1 MPAIK
6 TRTVPSLDKAL
17 CILELLT
24 RSRAGLTLPDLVDQS
39 GLAKSSVHYLL
50 VTLER
55 RGYVHRNE
63 RAGRYLLGTKLFSL
77 ANSALKGLEL
87 RQKCAPYLA
96 ALRMKTGLT
105 VHLAILEQ
113 TEAVLISKHDGQG
126 GPKTATWLGKRMEV
140 HCTGLGKALIAFLPE
155 MEIDTVIQ
163 AHGLG
168 RHNENTIST
177 PKRFREELER
187 VARVG
192 YAIDDE
198 EDELGMRC
206 IGVPIFDPDRRAVA
220 AVSVAGTTSEIVAEN
235 ISYLVTE
242 LKRTAARIGAAAAG
256 LFSPARDETRLND
269 PEPLHLVIAGDVLAA
284 SS

>member
-1 MPAIK
+1 MPPIK

-24 RSRAGLTLPDLVDQS
+24 RSRAGLTLPDLVEQS

-63 RAGRYLLGTKLFSL
+63 KAGRYQLGMKLFSL
-77 ANSALKGLEL
+77 ANSALNGLGL
-87 RQKCAPYLA
+87 RQKSAPHLA

-105 VHLAILEQ
+105 VHFAILEQ
-113 TEAVLISKHDGQG
+113 NEAVPISKHDGQT
-126 GPKTATWLGKRMEV
+126 GPKLATWVGKRMDL
-140 HCTGLGKALIAFLPE
+140 HCTGLGKALIAFLPVAE
-155 MEIDTVIQ
+155 VDKIIQ
-163 AHGLG
+163 ARGLG
-168 RHNENTIST
+168 RHNENTISN

-192 YAIDDE
+192 YALDDE

-206 IGVPIFDPDRRAVA
+206 IGAPVFGRSGRPVA
-220 AVSVAGTTSEIVAEN
+220 AVSVAGTTSEIVSEN
-235 ISYLVTE
+235 IASLVAE
-242 LKRTAARIGAAAAG
+242 LKRTAARVSAATADSFA
-256 LFSPARDETRLND
+256 E
-269 PEPLHLVIAGDVLAA
+269 VLEEMPRAEA
-284 SS
+284 HALQRAVS

>member
-24 RSRAGLTLPDLVDQS
+24 RSRAGLTLPDLVDRS

-63 RAGRYLLGTKLFSL
+63 RAGRYMLGAKLFSL
-77 ANSALKGLEL
+77 ANSALQGLEL
-87 RQKCAPYLA
+87 RQKCAPHLA
-96 ALRMKTGLT
+96 ALRMRTGLT
-105 VHLAILEQ
+105 VHLGILEQ
-113 TEAVLISKHDGQG
+113 TEAVLISKHDGQS

-140 HCTGLGKALIAFLPE
+140 HCTGLGKALVAFAPE
-155 MEIDTVIQ
+155 SEVDAIVQ
-163 AHGLG
+163 LHGLG
-168 RHNENTIST
+168 RHNENTISS

-187 VARVG
+187 VVRLG
-192 YAIDDE
+192 YAVDDE

-206 IGVPIFDPDRRAVA
+206 IGVPIFGPGGRAVA

-235 ISYLVTE
+235 ISQLATD
-242 LKRTAARIGAAAAG
+242 LKRTAARIGSAVAD
-256 LFSPARDETRLND
+256 LFAPVMDN
-269 PEPLHLVIAGDVLAA
+269 VLA
-284 SS
+284 S

>member
-17 CILELLT
+17 CILELLA

-63 RAGRYLLGTKLFSL
+63 RAGRYQLGMKLFSL
-77 ANSALKGLEL
+77 ANSALSGLGL
-87 RQKCAPYLA
+87 RQKSAPHLA

-105 VHLAILEQ
+105 VHFAILEQ
-113 TEAVLISKHDGQG
+113 NEAVLISKHDGQSG
-126 GPKTATWLGKRMEV
+126 SKLATWVGKRMEL
-140 HCTGLGKALIAFLPE
+140 HCTGLGKALIAFLPAA
-155 MEIDTVIQ
+155 EIDGIIQ
-163 AHGLG
+163 SHGLG
-168 RHNENTIST
+168 RHNENTISN

-187 VARVG
+187 VVRMG
-192 YAIDDE
+192 YALDDE

-206 IGVPIFDPDRRAVA
+206 IGAPIFGRSQRPVA
-220 AVSVAGTTSEIVAEN
+220 AVSIAGTTSEIVPEN
-235 ISYLVTE
+235 ISYLVAE
-242 LKRTAARIGAAAAG
+242 LKRTAARIGVAAADS
-256 LFSPARDETRLND
+256 FSSVLEEMPLNE
-269 PEPLHLVIAGDVLAA
+269 PEPLHRAV
-284 SS
+284 S

>member
-24 RSRAGLTLPDLVDQS
+24 QSRTGLTLPDLVIRS

-87 RQKCAPYLA
+87 RQKCASHLA
-96 ALRMKTGLT
+96 MLRMRTGLT
-105 VHLAILEQ
+105 VHLGILEQ
-113 TEAVLISKHDGQG
+113 TEVVLISKHDGQT
-126 GPKTATWLGKRMEV
+126 GPKTATWLGKRMEI
-140 HCTGLGKALIAFLPE
+140 HCTGLGKALSAFLPE
-155 MEIDTVIQ
+155 TEINAIVQ

-168 RHNENTIST
+168 RHNENTISS

-187 VARVG
+187 VARMG

-206 IGVPIFDPDRRAVA
+206 IGVPVFGSCGRPVA
-220 AVSVAGTTSEIVAEN
+220 AVSVAGTTSDIVPEN
-235 ISYLVTE
+235 ISHLVTE
-242 LKRTAARIGAAAAG
+242 LKRTAARIGTVAAG
-256 LFSPARDETRLND
+256 LFSTTMDEMQL
-269 PEPLHLVIAGDVLAA
+269 PETKSLGIAINNNVLAA
-284 SS
+284 S

>member
-24 RSRAGLTLPDLVDQS
+24 QSRAGLTLPDLVGQS

-87 RQKCAPYLA
+87 RQKCAPHLA
-96 ALRMKTGLT
+96 ALRMRTGLT
-105 VHLAILEQ
+105 VHLAIFEQ
-113 TEAVLISKHDGQG
+113 NEAVLISKHDGQG
-126 GPKTATWLGKRMEV
+126 GSKTATWLGKRMEV
-140 HCTGLGKALIAFLPE
+140 HCTGLGKALVAFLPE
-155 MEIDTVIQ
+155 TEVTAIIQ

-168 RHNENTIST
+168 RHNENTISS

-187 VARVG
+187 VARMG
-192 YAIDDE
+192 YAVDDE

-206 IGVPIFDPDRRAVA
+206 VGVPVFAPGRRPVA
-220 AVSVAGTTSEIVAEN
+220 AVSLAGTTSEIVPEN
-235 ISYLVTE
+235 TSYLVTE
-242 LKRTAARIGAAAAG
+242 LKRTASRIGAAAAG
-256 LFSPARDETRLND
+256 LFSITEN
-269 PEPLHLVIAGDVLAA
+269 VLAA
-284 SS
+284 S

>member
-1 MPAIK
+1 
-6 TRTVPSLDKAL
+6 
-17 CILELLT
+17 
-24 RSRAGLTLPDLVDQS
+24 
-39 GLAKSSVHYLL
+39 
-50 VTLER
+50 
-55 RGYVHRNE
+55 
-63 RAGRYLLGTKLFSL
+63 
-77 ANSALKGLEL
+77 
-87 RQKCAPYLA
+87 
-96 ALRMKTGLT
+96 
-105 VHLAILEQ
+105 
-113 TEAVLISKHDGQG
+113 
-126 GPKTATWLGKRMEV
+126 
-140 HCTGLGKALIAFLPE
+140 
-155 MEIDTVIQ
+155 
-163 AHGLG
+163 
-168 RHNENTIST
+168 
-177 PKRFREELER
+177 
-187 VARVG
+187 VG

>member
-24 RSRAGLTLPDLVDQS
+24 QSCTGLTLPDLVDRS

-77 ANSALKGLEL
+77 ANSALKGLDL
-87 RQKCAPYLA
+87 RQKCAPHLA
-96 ALRMKTGLT
+96 MLRMRTGLT
-105 VHLAILEQ
+105 VHLGILEQ
-113 TEAVLISKHDGQG
+113 TEVVLISKHDGQT
-126 GPKTATWLGKRMEV
+126 GPRTATWLGKRMEI
-140 HCTGLGKALIAFLPE
+140 HCTGLGKALSAFLPE
-155 MEIDTVIQ
+155 AEINAIIQ
-163 AHGLG
+163 AHGFG
-168 RHNENTIST
+168 RHNENTICS
-177 PKRFREELER
+177 PRRFREELER
-187 VARVG
+187 VARMG

-206 IGVPIFDPDRRAVA
+206 VGVPIFGFGGRPMA
-220 AVSVAGTTSEIVAEN
+220 AVSVAGTISDIVTEN
-235 ISYLVTE
+235 IGYLVTE
-242 LKRTAARIGAAAAG
+242 LKRTSTRIGTTAAG
-256 LFSPARDETRLND
+256 LFSTPADGVRLPETKSLG
-269 PEPLHLVIAGDVLAA
+269 IAIENSVLAA
-284 SS
+284 S